1 MNILKYE
8 VKKEDAGKKVELI
21 CKKEFDIS
29 SGLFINLKLNG
40 KLKLNN
46 EICRSIDI
54 VKEGDILTA
63 DISENEECDIVPN
76 ELEFEILYEDESILV
91 VNKPKEMAVHPSL
104 KNYDNTLANG
114 VMFHWKNNGEMHKF
128 HIVNRLDKD
137 TSGICVV
144 AKNRYS
150 HARLCQQIKNKT
162 FKRKYMAVVLGK
174 TENSGIIDAPIE
186 RVADTVMKRE
196 VRPDGKTA
204 ITVYKTIEQT
214 EEYSLVDIELKTGRT
229 HQIRVHFSYMG
240 HPLAGDWLYG
250 TEDRELSKGQ
260 ALHAYK
266 LTFTHPVTDEI
277 MNFET
282 KIPDYMVNFFQKTV
296 DLQLIF

>member
-8 VKKEDAGKKVELI
+8 VKEEDAGKKVEQI
-21 CKKEFDIS
+21 CKRELEIS

-40 KLKLNN
+40 KLKLNK
-46 EICRSIDI
+46 EICKSIDT

-63 DISENEECDIVPN
+63 DISENEECDIVSTK
-76 ELEFEILYEDESILV
+76 LDFEILYEDDAILV

-114 VMFHWKNNGEMHKF
+114 IMYHWKNNGEMHQF

-150 HARLCQQIKNKT
+150 HARLCEQIKNKT

-174 TENSGIIDAPIE
+174 TEEEGIIDAPIE
-186 RVADTVMKRE
+186 RVEDTVMKRE
-196 VRPDGKTA
+196 VRPDGKPA
-204 ITVYKTIEQT
+204 VTVYKTIEST
-214 EEYSLVDIELKTGRT
+214 EKYSLVDIELKTGRT
-229 HQIRVHFSYMG
+229 HQIRVHFSYTG

-266 LTFTHPVTDEI
+266 LSFNHPITDKN
-277 MNFET
+277 MDFET
-282 KIPDYMVNFFQKTV
+282 KIPEYMVKILKNC
-296 DLQLIF
+296 